1 MRVAILYNA
10 TAADATTAERDVLV
24 QRDAVRAAVSTFASD
39 VRSMPCSL
47 DLATAG
53 ARLAEVDPTVVF
65 NLVESLGGSDRL
77 MSVVPALLDTLGHPY
92 TGCGTEAIV
101 LTTNKV
107 LAKQQLR
114 RAGLPTPAW
123 LGSADGPT
131 AVPGAQ
137 TVTSGMTYP
146 CRVVIKTVW
155 EHASYG
161 LDDRSIVAVDDVEAL
176 TRQLVERERELG
188 RPCFA
193 EAFVDGREFNVS
205 LVTTVAGAPDVLP
218 VAEIDFSAFPPGKPR
233 IVGTSAKWEPET
245 FEYSHTPR
253 CFEFAPDDAG
263 LVAELA
269 ELSRRCWD
277 LFGLRGYARV
287 DFRVDT
293 AGRPWILEVN
303 ANPCLSPDAG
313 FAAAVDRAGLSYDT
327 TIRQIVEGAVR
338 RSDRQLKATPV

>member
-1 MRVAILYNA
+1 M
-10 TAADATTAERDVLV
+10 LV
-24 QRDAVRAAVSTFASD
+24 QRDTVHDAVSTFASD

-53 ARLAEVDPTVVF
+53 AQLAEMGPTVVF

-77 MSVVPALLDTLGHPY
+77 MPMVPALLGTLGHPY

-114 RAGLPTPAW
+114 SAGLPTPSW
-123 LGSADGPT
+123 HTSPLGPVRRSDATT
-131 AVPGAQ
+131 AGVG
-137 TVTSGMTYP
+137 YP

-155 EHASYG
+155 EHASFG
-161 LDDRSIVAVDDVEAL
+161 LDDRSVVDVDGGEAL
-176 TRQLVERERELG
+176 ACRLAEREWQLG

-205 LVTTVAGAPDVLP
+205 LITTAGDAPEVLP

-233 IVGTSAKWEPET
+233 IVGASAKWQPEA
-245 FEYSHTPR
+245 FEYGHTPR
-253 CFEFAPDDAG
+253 CFEVTEDDRA
-263 LVAELA
+263 LLLELA
-269 ELSRRCWD
+269 ELSRRCWS
-277 LFGLRGYARV
+277 LFGLDGYARV
-287 DFRVDT
+287 DFRVDA
-293 AGRPWILEVN
+293 AGQPWILEVN

-327 TIRQIVEGAVR
+327 TIQRIVEGALR
-338 RSDRQLKATPV
+338 RSRQHP